1 MFKVVINELH
11 IGSAINELFWMN
23 FQKFRSFR
31 IKLTSFSRV
40 RFWRFFKLTGKS
52 TAIFMSSLLQISRR
66 NEFTI
71 SLLLILRRKAQP
83 QTRSGVQTQDSR
95 LCPVESVQRTKS
107 EQRWT
112 TELFHSGQRS
122 ESEMLFLCPRGKF
135 LSSTGDSTGLVQY

>member
-52 TAIFMSSLLQISRR
+52 TAIFMSSLLQIPRR
-66 NEFTI
+66 DEFTI
-71 SLLLILRRKAQP
+71 FLAANLATKSA
-83 QTRSGVQTQDSR
+83 TTNTVRSPD
-95 LCPVESVQRTKS
+95 SVQWNR
-107 EQRWT
+107 
-112 TELFHSGQRS
+112 FSGQNLSRDGLLSYFTVAS